1 MIIGIYTIL
10 ADPLLRFIFI
20 HQASLA
26 VCMYARSVAIITKIH
41 LIIIVISTALLAIRN
56 KWSKFDFLCSFLA
69 TKLIYYLAY
78 FSITGRAFIYYLLPM

>member
-10 ADPLLRFIFI
+10 ADPLLKFIFI

-26 VCMYARSVAIITKIH
+26 VCMYTGFVTIITKIH
-41 LIIIVISTALLAIRN
+41 LIIIVISTAFLAIWN
-56 KWSKFDFLCSFLA
+56 KWSKSDFLCSFLT
-69 TKLIYYLAY
+69 TKLIYYLTY